1 MSPGAVCR
9 NPLSGGPNLT
19 LQRALGNRSVQVL
32 ARHDAVDRDAR
43 EKGVGA
49 SMPMIVHG
57 NPHVAVQ
64 AKLRASAPGDACE
77 READR
82 IAHEVACKACDGS
95 AGSAVVVTGRPAP
108 GVPRFLR
115 EKSFEER
122 PGTPFAPDMI
132 VPLPRSTGN
141 PLPGKSRAHF
151 ESSFGRDFS
160 QVRIHTDEQAALSA
174 ERVNAKAYT
183 AGRDIV
189 FGRRQFAPD
198 SPAGRH
204 LLAHE
209 LTHVVQQ
216 QKASG
221 QPLLLQ
227 RSCADNFAG
236 STPQTCR
243 GSIDVRAG
251 EISMPNISFFHLYV
265 VFTDANGDAWALRGG
280 PGGGGTGY
288 GNIATICGAYQ
299 PGFIDYDTRSP
310 SVTAYQGDQ
319 ACTKARTM
327 KGHARQINGWNIPY
341 APDGPNCNS
350 VVASMLRSAG
360 LPLRKP
366 NVAAPG
372 FDTVLAPTGPVS
384 AGGLGDRRHRVFLQ
398 VNSLDQFR
406 TLGFG
411 YSIDTFEVS
420 GISFPLVLGAEYS
433 IGSQAILGRM
443 GLGVELPLLN
453 IPTTPLAPTH
463 LRLSGGVQGGGQPSE
478 DGAERSMDTLIGGYF
493 QAQLGLDI
501 SRFRISPFYRFSAL
515 RNLSEQTTT
524 KAHVGGINLGFTF

>member
-1 MSPGAVCR
+1 MRVSAGKSRAAEERTATVTGAGVPHR
-9 NPLSGGPNLT
+9 PHVGPSLYGGPNIA
-19 LQRALGNRSVQVL
+19 LQRVLGNRSVERL
-32 ARHDAVDRDAR
+32 ARQ
-43 EKGVGA
+43 GA
-49 SMPMIVHG
+49 HAS
-57 NPHVAVQ
+57 VQ
-64 AKLRASAPGDACE
+64 AGLRVSAPGDACE
-77 READR
+77 GEAHR
-82 IAHEVACKACDGS
+82 IADEVACKACEGS
-95 AGSAVVVTGRPAP
+95 TAPSVAITGRPAP
-108 GVPRFLR
+108 GTPWLFRG
-115 EKSFEER
+115 K
-122 PGTPFAPDMI
+122 GTEALTPIPHGD
-132 VPLPRSTGN
+132 GK
-141 PLPGKSRAHF
+141 PLPGKTRARF
-151 ESSFGRDFS
+151 ESSLGRDFS
-160 QVRIHTDEQAALSA
+160 RVRVHADHKAALSA
-174 ERVNAKAYT
+174 ERLNAEAYT
-183 AGRDIV
+183 FGNDIV
-189 FGRRQFAPD
+189 FARQRYAPE
-198 SPAGRH
+198 SPSGRH

-209 LTHVVQQ
+209 LVHVAQQ
-216 QKASG
+216 QRAPEHP
-221 QPLLLQ
+221 QVIQ
-227 RSCADNFAG
+227 RSCANNFAG
-236 STPQTCR
+236 NTPQTCR

-265 VFTDANGDAWALRGG
+265 VFTDANGDPWAIRGG
-280 PGGGGTGY
+280 PAGGGRGY
-288 GNIATICGAYQ
+288 GNIVTNCGAYR

-310 SVTAYQGDQ
+310 SVTVYQGNQ

-327 KGHARQINGWNIPY
+327 KSHARQINGWNIPY

-360 LPLRKP
+360 LPMRKP

-372 FDTVLAPTGPVS
+372 FDTVLSPTGPVS

-433 IGSQAILGRM
+433 IGNQALLGRL

-463 LRLSGGVQGGGQPSE
+463 LRLSGGFQGGGQRSE
-478 DGAERSMDTLIGGYF
+478 EGSERRMDTLVGGYF

-515 RNLSEQTTT
+515 RNISDRTTT